1 MGLLILISFLIE
13 VGVLLYL
20 EIKTWHTLYTPLN
33 FLMLPYVVIL
43 LITIAIS
50 GKWGIVDFYYPSIL
64 YWNVGLLVF
73 AIPSYAIGYA
83 MQKNGKPVCRPIDD
97 GDGLPRIVVV
107 LAAVMCLAFLYRLKQ
122 TLGSSAASL
131 GSDEFGM
138 DFDGHGLWAHLSKL
152 NLPLLILC
160 IYYVD
165 RKRWWLWIIILL
177 LIFITFLHQV
187 KGWVIIPCVTGL
199 AMRLYSGKTHLT
211 FKFVLLL
218 VLGALLVFM
227 ISYIFSLVV
236 GGEAMLGGAIM
247 ELILNIFAHYVTSG
261 VLGFSVDLAAGM
273 PDKGS
278 MEVLFAQFVNIIN
291 LLSGNGEIV
300 SQVNN
305 VFLYTGINITNVRTM
320 FGTIAIYT
328 NPAQFI
334 FVTVLISSTIYLLRV
349 LAIRFDNVYVNVI
362 YFYQCALLCMGW
374 FEYYFFHLD
383 AIEVPVMTLIVM
395 MAVLLLN
402 PPQKKAICN

>member
-1 MGLLILISFLIE
+1 MIPKLLF
-13 VGVLLYL
+13 
-20 EIKTWHTLYTPLN
+20 T
-33 FLMLPYVVIL
+33 
-43 LITIAIS
+43 
-50 GKWGIVDFYYPSIL
+50 
-64 YWNVGLLVF
+64 
-73 AIPSYAIGYA
+73 
-83 MQKNGKPVCRPIDD
+83 
-97 GDGLPRIVVV
+97 
-107 LAAVMCLAFLYRLKQ
+107 
-122 TLGSSAASL
+122 
-131 GSDEFGM
+131 
-138 DFDGHGLWAHLSKL
+138 
-152 NLPLLILC
+152 
-160 IYYVD
+160 
-165 RKRWWLWIIILL
+165 ILL
-177 LIFITFLHQV
+177 L
-187 KGWVIIPCVTGL
+187 
-199 AMRLYSGKTHLT
+199 
-211 FKFVLLL
+211 
-218 VLGALLVFM
+218 FM

-334 FVTVLISSTIYLLRV
+334 FVTLLISSTIYLLRV